1 MRCTNCGSLAID
13 FADSQAV
20 CSACGVVLEESQIVS
35 DITFAENTAG
45 GAVVQGSYL
54 GADQVRARTSAPGFR
69 GSSAGESRE
78 CTIANARWNINRMAT
93 ARGVPAHVAERALRF
108 FQLALDG
115 GTATATGS
123 QPRNFVLGRK
133 SDYTVASCLYVACR
147 MAKTTHMLIDFADV
161 IQVNVFV
168 LGRSYLRLLR
178 VLNLQIPLIDPS
190 FYISR
195 FAALLEFGDETQRV
209 VTDATRLVTR
219 FKMDWMVEGRRPA
232 GICGA
237 CLLLA
242 ARMNHFRRSITE
254 IVQVVKIADVTL
266 RKRLEEFKATPSG
279 QLTIEDFRSVWLEE
293 ESNPPAFARARM
305 PKKHKDP
312 RVNLVDS
319 TSMDARHAKST
330 DSRPNRHDLN
340 ENSHAD
346 GNSNGDSGIDS
357 GDDDQVS
364 PDKEDHGSLQAQPI
378 RSDIDQLA
386 DQATE
391 QEITSFLQQAEV
403 QELSNDLS
411 KQERE
416 RTERAK
422 AGRVHNVSGALAE
435 PPIKLSDSQKEA
447 AHAAD
452 ANLAPPSSAESK
464 PNAAANDGLDDLD
477 EEELDS
483 FILTDEEV
491 KVKERVWM
499 EFNKDYLEAAL
510 ARQLKLE
517 ADQKAGIAPAPRSR
531 KRHKPRDGT
540 TAPTSSAAES
550 AKQMMQQKRWSRR
563 INYDVLNSL
572 FPSAKGKEDTGSASG
587 ARKAHG
593 STNEDDGIDEDD
605 DEDDD
610 VDEEVDEDDTV
621 GPSSST
627 KRARL
632 DEDWMAL
639 GGLTRQDY
647 GDEADYGDDYNDAW

>member
-54 GADQVRARTSAPGFR
+54 GADQ
-69 GSSAGESRE
+69 
-78 CTIANARWNINRMAT
+78 ARWNITRMAT
-93 ARGVPAHVAERALRF
+93 ARGVTTHVAERALRF

-115 GTATATGS
+115 GTATAAGS
-123 QPRNFVLGRK
+123 QPKNFVLGRK

-178 VLNLQIPLIDPS
+178 VLNLQMPLIDPS

-219 FKMDWMVEGRRPA
+219 FKTDWMVEGRRPA

-242 ARMNHFRRSITE
+242 ARMNHFRRSVTE

-266 RKRLEEFKATPSG
+266 RKRLEEFKSTPSG

-293 ESNPPAFARARM
+293 ENNPPAFARARV
-305 PKKHKDP
+305 PKATVK
-312 RVNLVDS
+312 S
-319 TSMDARHAKST
+319 ADAHHVA
-330 DSRPNRHDLN
+330 P
-340 ENSHAD
+340 EYA
-346 GNSNGDSGIDS
+346 
-357 GDDDQVS
+357 
-364 PDKEDHGSLQAQPI
+364 ELQAPTEQDASKYAFDGEI
-378 RSDIDQLA
+378 ERLA

-391 QEITSFLQQAEV
+391 QEINLYLQQDDIRALDSDLSV
-403 QELSNDLS
+403 QERMRL
-411 KQERE
+411 
-416 RTERAK
+416 ERAK
-422 AGRVHNVSGALAE
+422 SGHVVAEQQTEALE
-435 PPIKLSDSQKEA
+435 QPEQEGDGSL
-447 AHAAD
+447 
-452 ANLAPPSSAESK
+452 
-464 PNAAANDGLDDLD
+464 DGLD
-477 EEELDS
+477 ESELDN
-483 FILTDEEV
+483 FILSEEEV
-491 KVKERVWM
+491 KIKERVWM

-517 ADQKAGIAPAPRSR
+517 ADQKAGIAPTTRNR
-531 KRHKPRDGT
+531 KRQKPRDGT
-540 TAPTSSAAES
+540 TAPTKSAAES
-550 AKQMMQQKRWSRR
+550 AKQMMLQKRWSRR

-572 FPSAKGKEDTGSASG
+572 FPGGSDAQLGSKNTSHDKRNNTTPPLSENEESEEDTTQA
-587 ARKAHG
+587 
-593 STNEDDGIDEDD
+593 
-605 DEDDD
+605 
-610 VDEEVDEDDTV
+610 
-621 GPSSST
+621 
-627 KRARL
+627 KRARATEGHDVVSMEHA
-632 DEDWMAL
+632 DEPYE
-639 GGLTRQDY
+639 QDEY
-647 GDEADYGDDYNDAW
+647 W

>member
-13 FADSQAV
+13 FADSQA
-20 CSACGVVLEESQIVS
+20 IVS

-54 GADQVRARTSAPGFR
+54 GVDQVRTRTNGPGFR

-115 GTATATGS
+115 GTTTASGS
-123 QPRNFVLGRK
+123 QPKNFVLGRK

-178 VLNLQIPLIDPS
+178 VLNLQMPLIDPS

-219 FKMDWMVEGRRPA
+219 FKTDWMVEGRRPA

-266 RKRLEEFKATPSG
+266 RKRLEEFKNTPSG

-293 ESNPPAFARARM
+293 ENNPPAFSRARAPRRDKIGDAQAVAM
-305 PKKHKDP
+305 PPDEMQAP
-312 RVNLVDS
+312 
-319 TSMDARHAKST
+319 
-330 DSRPNRHDLN
+330 PEN
-340 ENSHAD
+340 EPLRN
-346 GNSNGDSGIDS
+346 
-357 GDDDQVS
+357 
-364 PDKEDHGSLQAQPI
+364 
-378 RSDIDQLA
+378 DIEQLA
-386 DQATE
+386 EQATE
-391 QEITSFLQQAEV
+391 QEINSFLQQADIHA
-403 QELSNDLS
+403 LDTDLI
-411 KQERE
+411 KEERQ
-416 RTERAK
+416 RVERAK
-422 AGRVHNVSGALAE
+422 AGLIRPESTNENAETQPGMQTGTTGTQEDAPAPVNEAQDDLA
-435 PPIKLSDSQKEA
+435 
-447 AHAAD
+447 
-452 ANLAPPSSAESK
+452 
-464 PNAAANDGLDDLD
+464 DLD

-483 FILTDEEV
+483 LILSEEEV
-491 KVKERVWM
+491 KIKERVWM

-517 ADQKAGIAPAPRSR
+517 ADQRAGIAPAPRNR
-531 KRHKPRDGT
+531 KRQKPRDAT
-540 TAPTSSAAES
+540 TAPTGSAAES

-572 FPSAKGKEDTGSASG
+572 FPSTQGNSKDARLGSKPTGVDVPDDVAALEGDTEGES
-587 ARKAHG
+587 
-593 STNEDDGIDEDD
+593 DEDD
-605 DEDDD
+605 DDRHA
-610 VDEEVDEDDTV
+610 
-621 GPSSST
+621 S
-627 KRARL
+627 KRSRT
-632 DEDWMAL
+632 ENDWMAL
-639 GGLTRQDY
+639 GGLQRPSME
-647 GDEADYGDDYNDAW
+647 DEMDYNANESDDVW